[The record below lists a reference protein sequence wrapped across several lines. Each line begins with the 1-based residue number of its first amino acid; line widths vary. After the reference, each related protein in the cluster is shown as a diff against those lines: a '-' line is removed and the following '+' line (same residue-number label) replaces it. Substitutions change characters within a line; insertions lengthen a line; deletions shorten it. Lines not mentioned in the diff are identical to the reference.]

1 MHDLILVAG
10 NQGIDC
16 TVSKVTVLDAPDGPR
31 WLKGGEFILTSTFLF
46 NNDSERLCAF
56 CKQLIRFK
64 ASGFGLKMG
73 RYLTKVPQSLIDLC
87 DRHNFPL
94 IIIPYSFVWT
104 DMISVFYE
112 LSYDLERDE
121 KYSTLKSKL
130 VGQIRN
136 SINMGL
142 EWAGQRI
149 YSFFD
154 IPILF
159 LNQNWEAI
167 AYYGSEVEK
176 KGLQEV
182 ASIFRDASH
191 GASSDRFFGGK
202 YYACNCCLLEQFGA
216 KYVIFA
222 SDSPNIIGELR
233 EILIDAHIIEAPKR
247 IVWGSEDEAIGQALP
262 SLLLG
267 ERIEPNLSEML
278 EQYMEKLGG
287 YYCILYV
294 EACATQQILSELEES
309 IKRMRINAK
318 CFGVYNLGTH
328 RALILVRFLDSQKH
342 CLAAMELRKI
352 VYDVSNY
359 LSDEEVS
366 EKVFISNLY
375 STYRK
380 IEQCCQEAKL
390 TAQYSCYMWESRQL
404 CYFEEIFPYYLMVN
418 SDVSPAYLDGI
429 DKLES
434 EREDA
439 AFDCMATLEAYLRC
453 GNFKEAAQE
462 LFIHEN
468 TLRYRIK
475 KIGEMIC
482 TDFDDTATRQNYVIR
497 VNLWKLKQGL
507 RKFHGETRRMSI

>member
-10 NQGIDC
+10 NQGIDSA
-16 TVSKVTVLDAPDGPR
+16 VSKVTVLDAPDGPR

-46 NNDSERLCAF
+46 NNDSERLCTF
-56 CKQLIRFK
+56 CEQLIHFK

-87 DRHNFPL
+87 DRYNFPL
-94 IIIPYSFVWT
+94 VIIPYSFVWT

-136 SINMGL
+136 SANLGL
-142 EWAGQRI
+142 EWTGQRI

-159 LNQNWEAI
+159 LDQQWEPI
-167 AYYGSEVEK
+167 AYYGSETEQ
-176 KGLQEV
+176 KGLKEV
-182 ASIFRDASH
+182 VPYFQKASH
-191 GASSDRFFGGK
+191 GAQSDRFFGGK
-202 YYACNCCLLEQFGA
+202 YYACNGCLLEQFGA
-216 KYVIFA
+216 RYMIFA
-222 SDSPNIIGELR
+222 SDSTNIIGELR
-233 EILIDAHIIEAPKR
+233 EILIDAHIVEAPKR
-247 IVWGSEDEAIGQALP
+247 MMLASEDEAIGQALP
-262 SLLLG
+262 TLMLG
-267 ERIEPNLSEML
+267 ERLEPNLTETL
-278 EQYMEKLGG
+278 EQYIEKTGG
-287 YYCILYV
+287 YYCILCV
-294 EACATQQILSELEES
+294 EACSNQQILSELEDS
-309 IKRMRINAK
+309 IKRIRINAK
-318 CFGVYNLGTH
+318 CFGVYNLSSR
-328 RALILVRFLDSQKH
+328 RALILIRFLESQKH
-342 CLAAMELRKI
+342 CLAAMELRQI
-352 VYDVSNY
+352 MYDMSNC
-359 LSDEEVS
+359 LSDEDVQ

-375 STYRK
+375 STYHS
-380 IEQCCQEAKL
+380 IEQCCREAKL
-390 TAQYSCYMWESRQL
+390 TAQYSGYMWESRQI

-434 EREDA
+434 ERENA

-482 TDFDDTATRQNYVIR
+482 ADFDDTATRQNYVIR

-507 RKFHGETRRMSI
+507 RKIHGEARRITI